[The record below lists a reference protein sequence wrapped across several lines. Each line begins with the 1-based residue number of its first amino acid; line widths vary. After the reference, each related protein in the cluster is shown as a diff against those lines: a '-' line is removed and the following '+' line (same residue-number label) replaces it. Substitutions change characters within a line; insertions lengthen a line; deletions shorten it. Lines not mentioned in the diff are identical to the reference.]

1 MTITA
6 ENNLWF
12 RQKRPA
18 IDKYLQTQKQVEEVV
33 AGRGFLNRPG
43 YLGAMTTAVERE
55 VKFAL
60 SDINYEITK
69 QMIERELAQSQ
80 FDYDISFKESRIAWE
95 LEKASLLTSLEQ
107 EFAFNKGAREQDIAQ
122 LDRDEITIN
131 LRRLV
136 LMAAKTAIDEDVEA
150 YRQELTQVDQST
162 FAAEDALLAAKLLT
176 ANKKLEVIPYINI
189 VLDKQQE
196 IITAEQNN
204 ATLKEALITEKE
216 LLNVERGNLITA
228 KEAIA
233 DAIVELIAAK
243 QVLVVKKGSLITAKG
258 LVANQEII
266 NMTYLDQYLTS
277 LTGLTDVQDI
287 LIAGKKE
294 LIPYINDKSTA
305 TIAYTVELDAW
316 IIVKKAI
323 AVVKEQI
330 AGDMETRV
338 DRKGD
343 IIDAKV
349 SMNDLQLG
357 LKEAQINLEIARMTG
372 KSDLLTQQ
380 TGNASDMLTERKAFF
395 DSKITRTG
403 ELFDAESDFDLYR
416 EQQNYE
422 SMKEI
427 NDYVIPLEESMIKR
441 IASARINERG
451 KTAEIAANKELTS
464 SLMHLLA

>member
-1 MTITA
+1 MSKTA

-69 QMIERELAQSQ
+69 QMIERELSQ
-80 FDYDISFKESRIAWE
+80 TGHEYEIAFKESRIAWE
-95 LEKASLLTSLEQ
+95 LEKASLLTALEQ

-136 LMAAKTAIDEDVEA
+136 IMAAKTAIDEDVEA

-176 ANKKLEVIPYINI
+176 AEKKLEVIPYIEI
-189 VLDKQQE
+189 VLEKQQL
-196 IITAEQNN
+196 IIDAELNN
-204 ATLKEALITEKE
+204 ADRKEALITEKE
-216 LLNVERGNLITA
+216 NLNDKRLDLITA
-228 KEAIA
+228 REAIA
-233 DAIVELIAAK
+233 GAIVELIAAK
-243 QVLVVKKGSLITAKG
+243 ESLVAQRGLLITAKG
-258 LVANQEII
+258 LVATQEGI
-266 NMTYLDQYLTS
+266 NITYLNQYIQA
-277 LTGLTDVQDI
+277 LTGLSTEQQLLI
-287 LIAGKKE
+287 TAKRALIPFINEKSLALIA
-294 LIPYINDKSTA
+294 YA
-305 TIAYTVELDAW
+305 AELDAW
-316 IIVKKAI
+316 VIVKNQI
-323 AVVKEQI
+323 AVVKEEI
-330 AGDMETRV
+330 AAEMETRA

-349 SMNDLQLG
+349 DLNDLKLDLQ
-357 LKEAQINLEIARMTG
+357 EAQINLEIARMTG
-372 KSDLLTQQ
+372 KLDLLTQK
-380 TGNASDMLTERKAFF
+380 TTNAALMLTERQAFF

-403 ELFDAESDFDLYR
+403 ELFDAESDFDLYKA
-416 EQQNYE
+416 QQNYE
-422 SMKEI
+422 SMREI
-427 NDYVIPLEESMIKR
+427 NDYVLPKEESKIKR
-441 IASARINERG
+441 IAAARINELG